1 MPQKIDSSTF
11 SIYLAGFLDGDGS
24 IYVRAKPNSSY
35 KYGYQVAPTVAFF
48 QSGKNDMFPNLCKRI
63 GFGTMRLRKDN
74 IFEYTISKQE
84 EIRTFLEHVLPYL
97 VLKQEQARL
106 MLKILNLKAEI
117 ENEDDFNKLLALI
130 DSFRELNYS
139 KNRKVRTLTP

>member
-1 MPQKIDSSTF
+1 MPQKNKSSTF
-11 SIYLAGFLDGDGS
+11 NIYLAGFLDGDGS

-35 KYGYQVAPTVAFF
+35 KYGYQVAPTIAFF
-48 QSGKNDMFPNLCKRI
+48 QSGKNDMFPTLCKNI
-63 GFGTMRLRKDN
+63 GFGTMRIRKDN

-84 EIRTFLEHVLPYL
+84 EIKMFLKQILPHL

-106 MLKILNLKAEI
+106 MLKILEVK
-117 ENEDDFNKLLALI
+117 ENVQSKDDFNNLLALI

>member
-1 MPQKIDSSTF
+1 MPQKIKSSTF
-11 SIYLAGFLDGDGS
+11 NIYLAGFLDGDGS

-48 QSGKNDMFPNLCKRI
+48 QSKKNNMFPKLCKRI
-63 GFGTMRLRKDN
+63 GFGTMRIRKDN

-84 EIRTFLEHVLPYL
+84 EIKTFLKQVVPHL

-106 MLKILNLKAEI
+106 MLKILEVK
-117 ENEDDFNKLLALI
+117 ENVQSKDDFNDLLALI
-130 DSFRELNYS
+130 DSFRGLNYS